1 MMSDQPVRIFI
12 VEDERRIARFLQIEL
27 EHEGFETAT
36 EDNGQC
42 AFERIG
48 QERFDLVLLDVML
61 PGIDGFEV
69 CRKVRGFSSVPII
82 MLTAKDELE
91 DKVTGLDIGA
101 DDYITKPFAIQELM
115 ARIRAAL
122 RKHQAPET
130 PEGERL
136 TCKNLVLYPSRYE
149 VTVNGEEIH
158 LTKKEYSLLE
168 YLLRNKRNVL
178 TRDQILQEV
187 WGYDYAGDTNV
198 VDVYIRYLR
207 AKIDERF
214 GDKYIYTVRGVGYVI
229 KD

>member
-1 MMSDQPVRIFI
+1 MTIKAPHLFI
-12 VEDERRIARFLQIEL
+12 VEDEWKIARFLQLEL
-27 EHEGFETAT
+27 EHEGFTTSIEA
-36 EDNGQC
+36 NGRH
-42 AFERIG
+42 ALERIV
-48 QERFDLVLLDVML
+48 QEDFDLVLLDVML
-61 PGIDGFEV
+61 PEMDGIEI
-69 CRKVRGFSSVPII
+69 CRRVRELSDIPII
-82 MLTAKDELE
+82 MVTAKGELD
-91 DKVTGLDIGA
+91 DKVAGLNIGA
-101 DDYITKPFAIQELM
+101 DDYLTKPFAIQELL

-130 PEGERL
+130 PDGERL

-214 GDKYIYTVRGVGYVI
+214 NDKYIYTVRGVGYVI

>member
-1 MMSDQPVRIFI
+1 MSDQPVRIFI

-36 EDNGQC
+36 EDNGQR

-61 PGIDGFEV
+61 PGLDGFEV
-69 CRKVRGFSSVPII
+69 CRKVREFSSVPII

-91 DKVTGLDIGA
+91 DKVTGLDLGA

-122 RKHQAPET
+122 RKYQAPET
-130 PEGERL
+130 PDGEPL

-187 WGYDYAGDTNV
+187 WGYDYTGDTNV

-214 GDKYIYTVRGVGYVI
+214 NDKYIYTVRGVGYVI